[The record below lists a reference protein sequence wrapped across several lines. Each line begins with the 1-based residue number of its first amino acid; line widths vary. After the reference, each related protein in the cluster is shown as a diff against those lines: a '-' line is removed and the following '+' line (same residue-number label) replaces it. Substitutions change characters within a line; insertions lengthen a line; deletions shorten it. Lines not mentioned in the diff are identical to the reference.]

1 MKLKMDKNVMV
12 INYKQPAPT
21 EYTYGDLVLENDEVI
36 GCYPDLGKR
45 LIDKGFA
52 HEIK

>member
-1 MKLKMDKNVMV
+1 MV
-12 INYKQPAPT
+12 INYKQPDST
-21 EYTYGDLVLENDEVI
+21 EYTYGDIALEINEI
-36 GCYPDLGKR
+36 FGCYPDLGKR